1 MYLSDLWDLRSL
13 TKRLYGQRIQPV
25 CEAYGL
31 TRMEM
36 DILLFLANN
45 PAFDTARDI
54 VERKQFTKSHVSASV
69 AELERRG
76 YLRGEFREGK
86 PKNGTP
92 GPLSGGG
99 TGGTRRTGGPEGGS
113 YSHVHGIHGR
123 GTDAHGADH
132 KSDRLQY
139 SHGALSRREKGCCT
153 NFSSVL
159 WRGSGPDWAPVLQA

>member
-1 MYLSDLWDLRSL
+1 M
-13 TKRLYGQRIQPV
+13 

-76 YLRGEFREGK
+76 YLRGEFREGNRK
-86 PKNGTP
+86 TVHLALCP
-92 GPLSGGG
+92 GAEPAVRAGQAAQREVLTAMFMGFTEEERMRMGQTIS
-99 TGGTRRTGGPEGGS
+99 RIVSNIRT
-113 YSHVHGIHGR
+113 
-123 GTDAHGADH
+123 
-132 KSDRLQY
+132 
-139 SHGALSRREKGCCT
+139 AL
-153 NFSSVL
+153 
-159 WRGSGPDWAPVLQA
+159 

>member
-76 YLRGEFREGK
+76 YLRGEFREGNRK
-86 PKNGTP
+86 TVHQALCP
-92 GPLSGGG
+92 GAEPAVRAGQAAQREVLTAMFMGFTEEERMRMGQTIS
-99 TGGTRRTGGPEGGS
+99 RIVSNIRT
-113 YSHVHGIHGR
+113 
-123 GTDAHGADH
+123 
-132 KSDRLQY
+132 
-139 SHGALSRREKGCCT
+139 AL
-153 NFSSVL
+153 
-159 WRGSGPDWAPVLQA
+159 

>member
-54 VERKQFTKSHVSASV
+54 VERKLFFTKA
-69 AELERRG
+69 
-76 YLRGEFREGK
+76 
-86 PKNGTP
+86 
-92 GPLSGGG
+92 
-99 TGGTRRTGGPEGGS
+99 
-113 YSHVHGIHGR
+113 
-123 GTDAHGADH
+123 
-132 KSDRLQY
+132 
-139 SHGALSRREKGCCT
+139 
-153 NFSSVL
+153 
-159 WRGSGPDWAPVLQA
+159 

>member
-54 VERKQFTKSHVSASV
+54 VERNQFTKSHVSASV

-76 YLRGEFREGK
+76 YLRGEFREGNRK
-86 PKNGTP
+86 TVHLALCP
-92 GPLSGGG
+92 GAEPAVRAGQAAQREVLTAMFMGFTEEERMRMGQTIS
-99 TGGTRRTGGPEGGS
+99 RIVSNIRT
-113 YSHVHGIHGR
+113 
-123 GTDAHGADH
+123 
-132 KSDRLQY
+132 
-139 SHGALSRREKGCCT
+139 AL
-153 NFSSVL
+153 
-159 WRGSGPDWAPVLQA
+159 

>member
-76 YLRGEFREGK
+76 YLRGEFREGNRK
-86 PKNGTP
+86 TVHLASVRGRNRRYARDRRPRGRFLQPCSWDSRKRNGCAW
-92 GPLSGGG
+92 
-99 TGGTRRTGGPEGGS
+99 
-113 YSHVHGIHGR
+113 GR
-123 GTDAHGADH
+123 
-132 KSDRLQY
+132 
-139 SHGALSRREKGCCT
+139 
-153 NFSSVL
+153 
-159 WRGSGPDWAPVLQA
+159 P